1 MRNHGA
7 VSSAQSITEA
17 VEHACLTEWVCD
29 VYLAARSLGTPALL
43 TDSDLEAVAQQSR
56 RLSYG
61 H

>member
-1 MRNHGA
+1 M
-7 VSSAQSITEA
+7 
-17 VEHACLTEWVCD
+17 CD

-43 TDSDLEAVAQQSR
+43 TDDDLWAVAEQGK